1 MWPPARHCVL
11 ACPHRDRA
19 GVGAMMDAV
28 GTLVQLLFAS
38 LGLIA
43 GIESGSTAIVVAVVA
58 AAVIV
63 VLVHAIALPRSARA
77 SLSRPSGSIDV
88 SAPLSQSDP
97 DAAGHPRSRAP
108 GFAA

>member
-1 MWPPARHCVL
+1 MS
-11 ACPHRDRA
+11 
-19 GVGAMMDAV
+19 DAV
-28 GTLVQLLFAS
+28 GTFVQLLLAS

-43 GIESGSTAIVVAVVA
+43 GVESGSAAIIAVVVA

-63 VLVHAIALPRSARA
+63 VLVHALVLPASARA
-77 SLSRPSGSIDV
+77 ALSYPSRAIDV

-108 GFAA
+108 GFAASAA